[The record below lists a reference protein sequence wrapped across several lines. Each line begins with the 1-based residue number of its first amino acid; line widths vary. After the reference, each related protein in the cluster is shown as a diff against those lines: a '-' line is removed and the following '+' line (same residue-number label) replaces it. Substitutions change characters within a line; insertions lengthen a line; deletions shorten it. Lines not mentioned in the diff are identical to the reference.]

1 MTDRLVTLDVAG
13 SAAVIRL
20 NRPTRHNALVP
31 GLLEDLLDALADE
44 RSRKARAVI
53 LAAEGP
59 SFSTGGDLLGFWR
72 HRHNIADYAQRLVGL
87 LNEAMLA
94 LYTHP
99 VPVTCAVQGQ
109 VTGGSL
115 GFLLAA
121 DRVIMQRDICIT
133 PWYSEVGF
141 SPDGGWTTLLP
152 GIIGRQQAL
161 DWISNNTSATAQ
173 ECLEMGVAH
182 ELVASDVFAAA
193 LAWSNQ
199 YAASDEMRDARAGPP
214 LDRKM
219 EDISKGLE
227 AERVAFVRQ
236 IQTPE
241 ALAGIAGFLGKQ
253 IHEDSK

>member
-161 DWISNNTSATAQ
+161 DWISNNTSVTAQ
-173 ECLEMGVAH
+173 ECLDMGVAH

-193 LAWSNQ
+193 LAWSSQFVTMKEVSTELIHPRPGRNV
-199 YAASDEMRDARAGPP
+199 E
-214 LDRKM
+214 
-219 EDISKGLE
+219 EISQGLE